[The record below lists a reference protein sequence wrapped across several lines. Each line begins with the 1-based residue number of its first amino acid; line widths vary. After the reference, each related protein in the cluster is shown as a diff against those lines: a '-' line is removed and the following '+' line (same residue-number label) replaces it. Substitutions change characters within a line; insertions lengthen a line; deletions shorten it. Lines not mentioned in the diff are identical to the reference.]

1 MGNHALLA
9 DVDVAV
15 ILIFVAG
22 LGTAWMARGYN
33 VQQCKIEA
41 FAEKRKM
48 QKELSKKR
56 LAEMQKKLEAQKAA
70 SATSSTTKAKKAA
83 PGTDHYGS
91 IFAPTNLEAQLMIRE
106 LGDLNLY
113 GGDLVEVAPPFDPTG
128 NTALTGATLMFEIL
142 CVVAQSLSRR

>member
-1 MGNHALLA
+1 M
-9 DVDVAV
+9 DVAV

-22 LGTAWMARGYN
+22 LGTAWMVRGYN

-70 SATSSTTKAKKAA
+70 FATSSTTKAKKAA

-91 IFAPTNLEAQLMIRE
+91 IFAPTNLEGQVESDETKMETPETPKNQYQSIFAPT
-106 LGDLNLY
+106 NLE
-113 GGDLVEVAPPFDPTG
+113 GQVESKKQKKETPETPK
-128 NTALTGATLMFEIL
+128 I
-142 CVVAQSLSRR
+142 SI

>member
-15 ILIFVAG
+15 ILIFVAV
-22 LGTAWMARGYN
+22 LGTAWMVRGYN

-41 FAEKRKM
+41 FAEK
-48 QKELSKKR
+48 QKIQEELSKKR

>member
-15 ILIFVAG
+15 ILIFVAV
-22 LGTAWMARGYN
+22 LGTAWMVRGYN

-41 FAEKRKM
+41 FAEKLKI
-48 QKELSKKR
+48 QEELSKKR

-113 GGDLVEVAPPFDPTG
+113 GGDLDEVAPPYDPTE

-142 CVVAQSLSRR
+142 CVDAQSLSRR

>member
-15 ILIFVAG
+15 ILIYVAG
-22 LGTAWMARGYN
+22 LGTAWMVIGYN

-91 IFAPTNLEAQLMIRE
+91 IFAPTNLEAQIMIRE

-128 NTALTGATLMFEIL
+128 NTALTGAMLMFEIL

>member
-70 SATSSTTKAKKAA
+70 FATSSTTKAKKAA

>member
-9 DVDVAV
+9 DVDVDV

-22 LGTAWMARGYN
+22 LGTAWMVRGYN

>member
-15 ILIFVAG
+15 ILIFVAV
-22 LGTAWMARGYN
+22 LGTAWMARGQN

-41 FAEKRKM
+41 FAEKRKI
-48 QKELSKKR
+48 QEELSKKR

>member
-22 LGTAWMARGYN
+22 LGTAWMVRGYN

-41 FAEKRKM
+41 FAEKLKI
-48 QKELSKKR
+48 QEELSKKR

>member
-15 ILIFVAG
+15 ILIFVAV
-22 LGTAWMARGYN
+22 LGTAWMVRGYN

-41 FAEKRKM
+41 FAEKRKI
-48 QKELSKKR
+48 QEELSKKR

>member
-41 FAEKRKM
+41 FAEKLKI
-48 QKELSKKR
+48 QEELSKKR

>member
-15 ILIFVAG
+15 ILIFVAV
-22 LGTAWMARGYN
+22 LGTAWMVRGYN
-33 VQQCKIEA
+33 VQQCKIES
-41 FAEKRKM
+41 FAEK
-48 QKELSKKR
+48 QKIQEELSKKR

-91 IFAPTNLEAQLMIRE
+91 IFAPTNLEEQLMIRE

-113 GGDLVEVAPPFDPTG
+113 GVNLVELAPPFDPTG
-128 NTALTGATLMFEIL
+128 NTALTGTSLMFEIL
-142 CVVAQSLSRR
+142 CVVAQSLSHR